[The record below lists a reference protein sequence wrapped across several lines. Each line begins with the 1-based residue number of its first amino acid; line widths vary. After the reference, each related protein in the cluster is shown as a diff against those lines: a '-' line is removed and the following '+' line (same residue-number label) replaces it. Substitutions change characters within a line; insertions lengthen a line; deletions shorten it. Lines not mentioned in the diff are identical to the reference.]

1 MPLAWPVVVL
11 VVLLVGCGG
20 GPATQPD
27 PANPGGITLVD
38 VTRAAFGGWLPAGH
52 PSIFFPVGAGAG
64 LGDVDGDGDLDLVV
78 ARIASPPAGAS
89 EGPSLLLRNV
99 TPPGG
104 AIRFV
109 RDEAFAALTARRNIY
124 GVALGDVDGDGDLDL
139 FLGAD
144 GPDLLLENDGH
155 GGFTDVTARAGVAGL
170 AGDAT
175 AGALF
180 VDVNQDGLLD
190 LYAIN
195 YHRGDGRTPLPVDAN
210 RLYLALGD
218 GSFADVSTASGSASL
233 GATHA
238 ALAADLDGDGV
249 LELYLANDAL
259 GADDGGTFPVDALYR
274 RDGGDLDAEGVPVYR
289 DVAAARGIVSSHLSM
304 GIAPADFDADGDLDL
319 YVTDWGPNKLWLWD
333 GAQQRYSEAAARF
346 GLDAALSP
354 GGEQLISWGAQALD
368 LDSDGALELL
378 LINGDVVDP
387 PARASYQQVDAL
399 YRQQAVGG
407 PFVDISASVGLP
419 DALAQGTTLPVTG
432 RGAFTG
438 DLDGDGDLDVVL
450 GAFGESFRVY
460 QNRTRARGHF
470 VRLRLIGSA
479 SAPDPVGA
487 VVSVTTTAGRVLTR
501 QRTVG
506 GETYGQGDAV
516 VELGLGDELPTMIEV
531 AWPSGLRQRIDGLP
545 GVVVDR
551 EVRVVEPAWL
561 TLSARSAGPGEPTP
575 RLTITSVDA
584 RGQPLGAS
592 GAGRTV
598 LVTRSDGVPVV
609 VDDHGDGSYGAALPH
624 PGSARRTTL
633 HIELDGRAL
642 PLAPMLSYR

>member
-1 MPLAWPVVVL
+1 VQVL
-11 VVLLVGCGG
+11 WALVTAGVLVGCGG

-27 PANPGGITLVD
+27 PANPGGITLVE

-78 ARIASPPAGAS
+78 ARIASPPAGVS
-89 EGPSLLLRNV
+89 EGPSLLLRNL
-99 TPPGG
+99 TTPGG
-104 AIRFV
+104 AIRFM
-109 RDEAFAALTARRNIY
+109 RDEAFSALTARRNIY
-124 GVALGDVDGDGDLDL
+124 GVALGDVDRDGDLDL

-144 GPDLLLENDGH
+144 GPDLLLENDGQ
-155 GGFTDVTARAGVAGL
+155 GNFTDVSARAGVAGP

-175 AGALF
+175 AGALL

-195 YHRGDGRTPLPVDAN
+195 YHRGDGRTPQPVDAN
-210 RLYLALGD
+210 RLYLNLGD
-218 GSFADVSTASGSASL
+218 GSFVDVSAASGSASL

-238 ALAADLDGDGV
+238 ALAADLDGDGA

-274 RDGGDLDAEGVPVYR
+274 RGGIDAEGVPSYD
-289 DVAAARGIVSSHLSM
+289 DVAAARGITSSHLSM
-304 GIAPADFDADGDLDL
+304 GIASADFDADGDLDL

-333 GAQQRYSEAAARF
+333 GAQQRYTEAAARF
-346 GLDAALSP
+346 GVDAARSP

-378 LINGDVVDP
+378 VVNGDVVDP

-407 PFVDISASVGLP
+407 PFVDISASAGLP
-419 DALAQGTTLPVTG
+419 GTLAQGTTLPVTG
-432 RGAFTG
+432 RGAFAG

-460 QNRTRARGHF
+460 QNRTRTRGHF
-470 VRLRLIGSA
+470 LRLRLIGSA

-506 GETYGQGDAV
+506 GETYGQGDAL

-531 AWPSGLRQRIDGLP
+531 TWPSGLRQRIDGLP

-551 EVRVVEPAWL
+551 EVRLVEPSWL
-561 TLSARSAGPGEPTP
+561 ALSARSASPGDPAP

-592 GAGRTV
+592 AAGRTV
-598 LVTRSDGVPVV
+598 KVTRSDGVAVV
-609 VDDHGDGSYGAALPH
+609 VEDHGDGGYGAALPH

-633 HIELDGRAL
+633 AIELDGRTL
-642 PLAPMLSYR
+642 PLAPMLRYR